1 MTGQTY
7 YGGRLFRLVSVTG
20 QSDTSSETIFQYSQ
34 KGNVVTAEYSGGNI
48 HFGHLIGIINTD
60 GNFTARYQHVTDANK
75 LMTGICETRHEMLE
89 GNKMRLHEKWQW
101 TSGDKSSGTSVLEE
115 I

>member
-1 MTGQTY
+1 MNYTY
-7 YGGRLFRLVSVTG
+7 YGGRLFRVVSVTG

-34 KGNVVTAEYSGGNI
+34 KDNIVTAEYSGGNI
-48 HFGHLIGIINTD
+48 RFGHLIGVINSE
-60 GNFTARYQHVTDANK
+60 GNFSARYHHVTDGGT

-89 GNKMRLHEKWQW
+89 GNKMRLHESWQW
-101 TSGDKSSGTSVLEE
+101 TSGDKSSGTSILEE

>member
-1 MTGQTY
+1 MIYTY
-7 YGGRLFRLVSVTG
+7 YGGRLFRVVSVTG
-20 QSDTSSETIFQYSQ
+20 KSDTNSETIFKYSQ
-34 KGNVVTAEYSGGNI
+34 KDDVVTAEYSGGNI
-48 HFGHLIGIINTD
+48 RYGHLIGVINSD
-60 GNFTARYQHVTDANK
+60 GNVSARYHHVTDDGE
-75 LMTGICETRHEMLE
+75 LMTGICDTRHEMLD